1 MYVCGCR
8 AVTDRQVRAAV
19 QAGASTVTQVAE
31 HCGAAGR
38 CGSCADLVHAII
50 QATSAVSER
59 RVRLP
64 RLATAT

>member
-19 QAGASTVTQVAE
+19 RAGATTVTEVAE

-50 QATSAVSER
+50 QATGGVSER

-64 RLATAT
+64 SLAPAT

>member
-1 MYVCGCR
+1 VYVCGCR

-19 QAGASTVTQVAE
+19 KAGASTVTEVAE

-50 QATSAVSER
+50 EATRQISER
-59 RVRLP
+59 RVHLP
-64 RLATAT
+64 RLAPAT